1 MKKALSVILILM
13 LTLILSVS
21 CYKKKEAETKTEEKT
36 LTVYA
41 YDTFCG
47 DWGAASAVIPAFEQA
62 TGIKVNLVSAG
73 AAIEVINKVRLEG
86 ERTQCDVIL
95 GITDDIAD
103 KAYDLLESY
112 NSPYIDTIDPKLVFD
127 PQNRLIPYDYGSF
140 AFVYD
145 TQAGIE
151 LPTCLMDLTKEEYK
165 DKVILIDPRTSS
177 AGTGLLMWTYN
188 ALGDNWIQ
196 WWKTM
201 SKNALTTA
209 SGWSSGYGLF
219 TEGEAPLVISYTTS
233 PVYHVMWE
241 DTTRYQA
248 LLFSDGHET
257 TIEAAGIVKGT
268 KHREEARAFI
278 DFLLTEAQI
287 DLANANSMYPV
298 NGSIELPEA
307 YDYAPVPEK
316 IFTGSSEL
324 ASQLVAQWT
333 EAIVK

>member
-1 MKKALSVILILM
+1 MALAMVCIFAQSA
-13 LTLILSVS
+13 SENS
-21 CYKKKEAETKTEEKT
+21 NQRT

-47 DWGAASAVIPAFEQA
+47 DWGAAGSVIPAFEEK
-62 TGIKVNLVSAG
+62 TGIKVNLVSSG
-73 AAIEVINKVRLEG
+73 AALEVINKVRLEG
-86 ERTQCDVIL
+86 ERTECDVIL

-112 NSPYIDTIDPKLVFD
+112 NSPNLKNIDQRMVFD
-127 PQNRLIPYDYGSF
+127 SQNRLIPYDYGVF
-140 AFVYD
+140 AFVCD
-145 TQAGIE
+145 SESNITMPAS
-151 LPTCLMDLTKEEYK
+151 LMDLTKDEYK
-165 DKVILIDPRTSS
+165 GKVILIDPRTSS
-177 AGTGLLMWTYN
+177 VGTGLMMWTYN
-188 ALGDNWIQ
+188 ALGDKWLD

-201 SKNALTTA
+201 SKNALTVA
-209 SGWSSGYGLF
+209 SGWSSAYGLF

-248 LLFSDGHET
+248 LLFSDGHEI

-268 KHREEARAFI
+268 KHRSEAEEFI

-298 NGSIELPEA
+298 NTKIELPAA

-316 IFTGSSEL
+316 MFTDTEDL
-324 ASQLVAQWT
+324 ASSIIDQWVD
-333 EAIVK
+333 AIVR

>member
-1 MKKALSVILILM
+1 MKKVLSVIAV
-13 LTLILSVS
+13 LTVAAGCIFAQAVQEQ
-21 CYKKKEAETKTEEKT
+21 KPQQKT

-47 DWGAASAVIPAFEQA
+47 DWGAAGSVIPAFEEA
-62 TGIKVNLVSAG
+62 TGIKVNLVASG

-86 ERTQCDVIL
+86 KNTECDVIL

-112 NSPYIDTIDPKLVFD
+112 DSPYIQTIDERYRFD
-127 PQNRLIPYDYGSF
+127 AQNRLIPYDYGAF

-145 TQAGIE
+145 TESNIE
-151 LPTCLMDLTKEEYK
+151 VPTCLADLTKDQYK

-177 AGTGLLMWTYN
+177 VGTGLMMWTYN
-188 ALGDNWIQ
+188 ALGDQWLS

-201 SKNALTTA
+201 TENALTTA

-219 TEGEAPLVISYTTS
+219 TEGEAPIVISYTTS

-248 LLFSDGHET
+248 LLFTDGHEA

-268 KHREEARAFI
+268 KHRSEAEAFI
-278 DFLLTEAQI
+278 DFLLSNAQV

-298 NGSIELPEA
+298 NSAITLPAA

-316 IFTGSSEL
+316 IYTGSSEK
-324 ASQLVAQWT
+324 ASELLKLWT
-333 EAIVK
+333 DAIVK

>member
-1 MKKALSVILILM
+1 MKKVMSVIAVLL
-13 LTLILSVS
+13 LAAS
-21 CYKKKEAETKTEEKT
+21 CIFAQAVQEQKSEQKT

-47 DWGAASAVIPAFEQA
+47 DWGAAGAVIPAFEEA
-62 TGIKVNLVSAG
+62 TGIKVNLVASG

-86 ERTQCDVIL
+86 KSTECDVIL

-112 NSPYIDTIDPKLVFD
+112 DSPYIKTIDERYRFD
-127 PQNRLIPYDYGSF
+127 AQNRLIPFDYGAF

-145 TQAGIE
+145 TESKIE
-151 LPTCLMDLTKEEYK
+151 APTCLADLTKDQYK

-177 AGTGLLMWTYN
+177 VGTGLMMWTYN
-188 ALGDNWIQ
+188 ALGDQWLS

-201 SKNALTTA
+201 TENALTTA

-219 TEGEAPLVISYTTS
+219 TEGEAPIVISYTTS

-248 LLFSDGHET
+248 LLFTDGHEA

-268 KHREEARAFI
+268 KHRAEAEAFI
-278 DFLLTEAQI
+278 DFLLTDAQV

-298 NGSIELPEA
+298 NTSITLPAA

-316 IFTGSSEL
+316 IYTGSSEKAAEL
-324 ASQLVAQWT
+324 LKLWT
-333 EAIVK
+333 DAIVK

>member
-1 MKKALSVILILM
+1 MKKVLSVFAV
-13 LTLILSVS
+13 LTVAACFVFAQSVQEQKS
-21 CYKKKEAETKTEEKT
+21 DQKN

-47 DWGAASAVIPAFEQA
+47 DWGAAGSVIPAFEEA
-62 TGIKVNLVSAG
+62 TGIKVNLVASG

-86 ERTQCDVIL
+86 KNTECDVIL

-112 NSPYIDTIDPKLVFD
+112 DSPYIQTIDERYRFD
-127 PQNRLIPYDYGSF
+127 VQNRLIPYDYGAF

-145 TQAGIE
+145 TESNIE
-151 LPTCLMDLTKEEYK
+151 VPTCLADLTKDQYK

-177 AGTGLLMWTYN
+177 VGTGLMMWTYN
-188 ALGDNWIQ
+188 ALGDQWLS

-201 SKNALTTA
+201 TENALTTA

-219 TEGEAPLVISYTTS
+219 TEGEAPIVISYTTS

-248 LLFSDGHET
+248 LLFTDGHEA
-257 TIEAAGIVKGT
+257 TIEAVGIVKGT
-268 KHREEARAFI
+268 KHRSEAEAFI
-278 DFLLTEAQI
+278 DFLLTNAQV

-298 NGSIELPEA
+298 NSEITLPAA

-316 IFTGSSEL
+316 IYTGSSEK
-324 ASQLVAQWT
+324 ASELLKLWT
-333 EAIVK
+333 DAIVK

>member
-1 MKKALSVILILM
+1 MKKVLSFLAVILIAASLVCAQ
-13 LTLILSVS
+13 SVS
-21 CYKKKEAETKTEEKT
+21 ENSSSQKT

-47 DWGAASAVIPAFEQA
+47 DWGAAGSVIPAFEEA
-62 TGIKVNLVSAG
+62 TGIKVNLVAAG
-73 AAIEVINKVRLEG
+73 AAVEVINRVRLEG
-86 ERTQCDVIL
+86 ANTSCDVIL
-95 GITDDIAD
+95 GITDDMAD

-112 NSPYIDTIDPKLVFD
+112 DSPYIDTIDSRYVFD
-127 PQNRLIPYDYGSF
+127 AQNRLIPYDYGAF
-140 AFVYD
+140 AFVWD
-145 TQAGIE
+145 TESDITP
-151 LPTCLMDLTKEEYK
+151 PTCLADLVDDKYK

-177 AGTGLLMWTYN
+177 VGTGLMMWTYN
-188 ALGDNWIQ
+188 ALGDWWID

-201 SKNALTTA
+201 TENALTTA

-248 LLFSDGHET
+248 LLFTDGHEV

-268 KHREEARAFI
+268 KHRAEAEAFI
-278 DFLLTEAQI
+278 DFLLTEAQV

-298 NGSIELPEA
+298 NSTVALPEA

-316 IFTGSSEL
+316 IFTGSSEK
-324 ASQLVAQWT
+324 ASELLSIWT
-333 EAIVK
+333 EAVVK

>member
-1 MKKALSVILILM
+1 MRKALSVIIIMM
-13 LTLILSVS
+13 LAICSIFAQS
-21 CYKKKEAETKTEEKT
+21 ASEKTGQEQKT

-47 DWGAASAVIPAFEQA
+47 DWGAASAIIPAFEEA

-86 ERTQCDVIL
+86 EKTQCDVIL

-112 NSPYIDTIDPKLVFD
+112 NSPYIETIDPKLVFD

-165 DKVILIDPRTSS
+165 GKVILIDPRTSS
-177 AGTGLLMWTYN
+177 VGTGLLMWTYN
-188 ALGDNWIQ
+188 ALGENWVQ

-201 SKNALTTA
+201 TGNALTTA

-219 TEGEAPLVISYTTS
+219 TEGEAPIVISYTTS

-248 LLFSDGHET
+248 LLFTDGHEA

-268 KHREEARAFI
+268 RHREEAQAFI
-278 DFLLTEAQI
+278 DFLLTAAQV

-298 NGSIELPEA
+298 NGSIELPAA
-307 YDYAPVPEK
+307 YDYAPVPDK

-333 EAIVK
+333 EQIVK

>member
-1 MKKALSVILILM
+1 MKKVLSVFAV
-13 LTLILSVS
+13 LTVAACFVFAQSVQEQKS
-21 CYKKKEAETKTEEKT
+21 DQKT

-47 DWGAASAVIPAFEQA
+47 DWGAAGSVIPAFEEA
-62 TGIKVNLVSAG
+62 TGIKVNLVASG

-86 ERTQCDVIL
+86 KSTECDVIL

-112 NSPYIDTIDPKLVFD
+112 DSPYIQTIDERYRFD
-127 PQNRLIPYDYGSF
+127 AQNRLIPYDYGAF

-145 TQAGIE
+145 TESNIE
-151 LPTCLMDLTKEEYK
+151 VPTCLADLTKDQYK

-177 AGTGLLMWTYN
+177 VGTGLMMWTYN
-188 ALGDNWIQ
+188 ALGDQWLS

-201 SKNALTTA
+201 TENALTTA

-219 TEGEAPLVISYTTS
+219 TEGEAPIVISYTTS

-248 LLFSDGHET
+248 LLFTDGHEA
-257 TIEAAGIVKGT
+257 TIEAVGIVKGT
-268 KHREEARAFI
+268 KHRSEAEAFI
-278 DFLLTEAQI
+278 DFLLTNAQV

-298 NGSIELPEA
+298 NSEITLPAA

-316 IFTGSSEL
+316 IYTGSSEK
-324 ASQLVAQWT
+324 ASELLKLWT
-333 EAIVK
+333 DAIVK

>member
-1 MKKALSVILILM
+1 MKKVLSVFAV
-13 LTLILSVS
+13 LTVAACFVFAQSVQEQKS
-21 CYKKKEAETKTEEKT
+21 DQKT

-47 DWGAASAVIPAFEQA
+47 DWGAAGSVIPAFEEA
-62 TGIKVNLVSAG
+62 TGIKVNLVASG

-86 ERTQCDVIL
+86 KNTECDVIL

-112 NSPYIDTIDPKLVFD
+112 DSPYIQTIDERYRFD
-127 PQNRLIPYDYGSF
+127 VQNRLIPYDYGAF

-145 TQAGIE
+145 TESNIE
-151 LPTCLMDLTKEEYK
+151 VPTCLADLTKDQYK

-177 AGTGLLMWTYN
+177 VGTGLMMWTYN
-188 ALGDNWIQ
+188 ALGDQWLS

-201 SKNALTTA
+201 TENALTTA

-219 TEGEAPLVISYTTS
+219 TEGEAPIVISYTTS

-248 LLFSDGHET
+248 LLFTDGHEA

-268 KHREEARAFI
+268 KHRSEAEAFI
-278 DFLLTEAQI
+278 DFLLSNAQV

-298 NGSIELPEA
+298 NSEITLPAA

-316 IFTGSSEL
+316 IYTGSSEK
-324 ASQLVAQWT
+324 ASELLKLWT
-333 EAIVK
+333 DAIVK

>member
-13 LTLILSVS
+13 LTLVLSVS
-21 CYKKKEAETKTEEKT
+21 CDKKNDSEQKTVEKT

-47 DWGAASAVIPAFEQA
+47 DWGAASAVIPAFEEA

-73 AAIEVINKVRLEG
+73 AAIEVISKVRLEG

-112 NSPYIDTIDPKLVFD
+112 NSPYMDTMDPRLVFD
-127 PQNRLIPYDYGSF
+127 PEHRLIPYDFGAF

-145 TQAGIE
+145 TESGIVP
-151 LPTCLMDLTKEEYK
+151 PTCLMDLTKDEYK

-177 AGTGLLMWTYN
+177 VGTGLLMWTYN
-188 ALGDNWIQ
+188 ALGENWVQ

-209 SGWSSGYGLF
+209 SGWSAGYGLF

-248 LLFSDGHET
+248 LLFSDGHEI

-268 KHREEARAFI
+268 KHREEAQAFM
-278 DFLLTEAQI
+278 DYLLSQAQI

-298 NGSIELPEA
+298 NSKIELPA
-307 YDYAPVPEK
+307 AFDYAPVPEK
-316 IFTGSSEL
+316 VFTDSSEH
-324 ASQLVAQWT
+324 ASQLVTLWT
-333 EAIVK
+333 EEIVK

>member
-13 LTLILSVS
+13 LTLVLSVS
-21 CYKKKEAETKTEEKT
+21 CDKKKEAETKTEEKT

-86 ERTQCDVIL
+86 DHTQCDVIL

-151 LPTCLMDLTKEEYK
+151 LPKCLMDLTKDEYK

-177 AGTGLLMWTYN
+177 VGTGLLMWTYN

>member
-1 MKKALSVILILM
+1 MKKALSVIIITM
-13 LTLILSVS
+13 LAICSIFAQS
-21 CYKKKEAETKTEEKT
+21 ASEKTGQDQKT

-47 DWGAASAVIPAFEQA
+47 DWGAASAVIPAFEEA

-86 ERTQCDVIL
+86 EKTQCDVIL
-95 GITDDIAD
+95 GITDDVAD

-112 NSPYIDTIDPKLVFD
+112 NSPYIETIDPKLVFD

-165 DKVILIDPRTSS
+165 GKVILIDPRTSS
-177 AGTGLLMWTYN
+177 VGTGLLMWTYN
-188 ALGDNWIQ
+188 ALGEDWIR

-219 TEGEAPLVISYTTS
+219 TEGEAPIVISYTTS

-248 LLFSDGHET
+248 LLFTDGHEA

-268 KHREEARAFI
+268 KHREEAQAFI
-278 DFLLTEAQI
+278 DFLLTAAQI

-298 NGSIELPEA
+298 NGSIELPAA

-324 ASQLVAQWT
+324 VSQLVAQWT
-333 EAIVK
+333 EQIVK

>member
-1 MKKALSVILILM
+1 MKKVLSVFAV
-13 LTLILSVS
+13 LTVAACFVFAQSVQEQKS
-21 CYKKKEAETKTEEKT
+21 DQKT

-47 DWGAASAVIPAFEQA
+47 DWGAAGSVIPAFEEA
-62 TGIKVNLVSAG
+62 TGIKVNLVASG

-86 ERTQCDVIL
+86 KNTECDVIL

-112 NSPYIDTIDPKLVFD
+112 YSPYIQTIDERYRFD
-127 PQNRLIPYDYGSF
+127 AQNRLIPYDYGAF

-145 TQAGIE
+145 TESKIE
-151 LPTCLMDLTKEEYK
+151 IPTCLADLTKEQYK

-177 AGTGLLMWTYN
+177 VGTGLMMWTYN
-188 ALGDNWIQ
+188 ALGDQWLS

-201 SKNALTTA
+201 TENALTTA

-219 TEGEAPLVISYTTS
+219 TEGEAPIVISYTTS

-248 LLFSDGHET
+248 LLFTDGHEA

-268 KHREEARAFI
+268 KHRSEAEAFI
-278 DFLLTEAQI
+278 DFLLSNAQV

-298 NGSIELPEA
+298 NSEITLPAA

-316 IFTGSSEL
+316 IYTGSSEK
-324 ASQLVAQWT
+324 ASELLKLWT
-333 EAIVK
+333 DAIVK

>member
-1 MKKALSVILILM
+1 MKKVLSVFAV
-13 LTLILSVS
+13 LTVAACFVFAQSVQEQKS
-21 CYKKKEAETKTEEKT
+21 DQKT

-47 DWGAASAVIPAFEQA
+47 DWGAAGSVIPAFEEA
-62 TGIKVNLVSAG
+62 TGIKVNLVASG

-86 ERTQCDVIL
+86 KNTECDVIL

-112 NSPYIDTIDPKLVFD
+112 DSPYIQTIDERYRFD
-127 PQNRLIPYDYGSF
+127 AQNRLIPYDYGAF

-145 TQAGIE
+145 TESNIE
-151 LPTCLMDLTKEEYK
+151 VPTCLADLTKDQYK

-177 AGTGLLMWTYN
+177 VGTGLMMWTYN
-188 ALGDNWIQ
+188 ALGDQWLS

-201 SKNALTTA
+201 TENALTTA

-219 TEGEAPLVISYTTS
+219 TEGEAPIVISYTTS

-248 LLFSDGHET
+248 LLFTDGHEA

-268 KHREEARAFI
+268 KHRSEAEAFI
-278 DFLLTEAQI
+278 DFLLTNAQV

-298 NGSIELPEA
+298 NSEITLPAA

-316 IFTGSSEL
+316 IYTGSSEK
-324 ASQLVAQWT
+324 ASELLKLWT
-333 EAIVK
+333 DAIVK

>member
-1 MKKALSVILILM
+1 MKKALSVIIIL
-13 LTLILSVS
+13 LLAIGSIFAQS
-21 CYKKKEAETKTEEKT
+21 ASEKTAQEQKT

-47 DWGAASAVIPAFEQA
+47 DWGAASAVIPAFEEA

-86 ERTQCDVIL
+86 DRTQCDVIL

-145 TQAGIE
+145 TQANIE
-151 LPTCLMDLTKEEYK
+151 LPTCLMDLTKDEYK

-177 AGTGLLMWTYN
+177 VGTGLLMWTYN
-188 ALGDNWIQ
+188 ALGEDWIQ

-248 LLFSDGHET
+248 LLFTDGHEA
-257 TIEAAGIVKGT
+257 TIEAAGIVRGT

-278 DFLLTEAQI
+278 DFLLTAAQI

-298 NGSIELPEA
+298 NGSIELPAA

>member
-1 MKKALSVILILM
+1 MKKALSVILVTM
-13 LTLILSVS
+13 LAICSIFAQPDS
-21 CYKKKEAETKTEEKT
+21 ENAAGKEQKT
-36 LTVYA
+36 LTVYV

-47 DWGAASAVIPAFEQA
+47 DWGAASAVIPAFEEA

-86 ERTQCDVIL
+86 ANTRCDVIL
-95 GITDDIAD
+95 GITDDLAE

-112 NSPYIDTIDPKLVFD
+112 NSPSISNIDSRLIFD
-127 PQNRLIPYDYGSF
+127 PQNRLIPYDYGAF

-145 TQAGIE
+145 TETKIE
-151 LPTCLMDLTKEEYK
+151 LPTCLEDLKKDIYK
-165 DKVILIDPRTSS
+165 GKVILIDPRTSS
-177 AGTGLLMWTYN
+177 VGTGLLMWTYN
-188 ALGDNWIQ
+188 ALGEGWKD

-219 TEGEAPLVISYTTS
+219 TEGEAPIVISYTTS

-248 LLFSDGHET
+248 LLFTDGHEV

-268 KHREEARAFI
+268 KHRQEAEAFI
-278 DFLLTEAQI
+278 DFLLTQAQI
-287 DLANANSMYPV
+287 DLANANSMYPA
-298 NGSIELPEA
+298 NTTLQLPPA

-316 IFTGSSEL
+316 IYTGSSEL
-324 ASQLVAQWT
+324 ASTLVGQWT
-333 EAIVK
+333 DEIVK

>member
-1 MKKALSVILILM
+1 MKKVLSVFAV
-13 LTLILSVS
+13 LTVAACFVFAQSVQEQKS
-21 CYKKKEAETKTEEKT
+21 DQKT

-47 DWGAASAVIPAFEQA
+47 DWGAAGSVIPAFEEA
-62 TGIKVNLVSAG
+62 TGIKVNLVASG

-86 ERTQCDVIL
+86 KNTECDVIL

-112 NSPYIDTIDPKLVFD
+112 DSPYIQTIDERYRFD
-127 PQNRLIPYDYGSF
+127 VQNRLIPYDYGAF

-145 TQAGIE
+145 TESNIE
-151 LPTCLMDLTKEEYK
+151 VPTCLADLTKDQYK

-177 AGTGLLMWTYN
+177 VGTGLMMWTYN
-188 ALGDNWIQ
+188 ALGDQWLS

-201 SKNALTTA
+201 TENALTTA

-219 TEGEAPLVISYTTS
+219 TEGEAPIVISYTTS

-241 DTTRYQA
+241 NTTRYQA
-248 LLFSDGHET
+248 LLFTDGHEA
-257 TIEAAGIVKGT
+257 TIEAVGIVKGT
-268 KHREEARAFI
+268 KHRSEAEAFI
-278 DFLLTEAQI
+278 DFLLTNAQV

-298 NGSIELPEA
+298 NSEITLPAA

-316 IFTGSSEL
+316 IYTGSSEK
-324 ASQLVAQWT
+324 ASELLKLWT
-333 EAIVK
+333 DAIVK

>member
-1 MKKALSVILILM
+1 MKKVLSVIAVLLIAASF
-13 LTLILSVS
+13 IFAQSVNEQKS
-21 CYKKKEAETKTEEKT
+21 EQRT

-47 DWGAASAVIPAFEQA
+47 DWGAAGAVIPAFEEA
-62 TGIKVNLVSAG
+62 TGIKVNLVASG

-86 ERTQCDVIL
+86 KNTRCDVIL

-112 NSPYIDTIDPKLVFD
+112 DSPYIKTIDERYVFD
-127 PQNRLIPYDYGSF
+127 AQNRRIPFDYGAF

-145 TQAGIE
+145 TESGIQP
-151 LPTCLMDLTKEEYK
+151 PTCLADLTKDEYK
-165 DKVILIDPRTSS
+165 EKVILIDPRTSS
-177 AGTGLLMWTYN
+177 VGTGLMMWTYN
-188 ALGDNWIQ
+188 ALGDNWLS

-201 SKNALTTA
+201 TENALTTA

-219 TEGEAPLVISYTTS
+219 TEGEAPIVISYTTS

-248 LLFSDGHET
+248 LLFTDGHET

-268 KHREEARAFI
+268 QHRAEAEAFI
-278 DFLLTEAQI
+278 DFLLTEAQV

-298 NGSIELPEA
+298 NSTIELPAA

-316 IFTGSSEL
+316 IFTGSSDQASEL
-324 ASQLVAQWT
+324 LNLWT
-333 EAIVK
+333 DAIVK

>member
-1 MKKALSVILILM
+1 MKKVLSVFAV
-13 LTLILSVS
+13 LTVAACFVFAQSVQEQKS
-21 CYKKKEAETKTEEKT
+21 DQKT

-47 DWGAASAVIPAFEQA
+47 DWGAAGSVIPAFEEA
-62 TGIKVNLVSAG
+62 TGIKVNLVASG

-86 ERTQCDVIL
+86 KNTECDVIL

-112 NSPYIDTIDPKLVFD
+112 DSPYIQTIDERFIFD
-127 PQNRLIPYDYGSF
+127 AQNRLIPYDYGAF

-145 TQAGIE
+145 TESNIE
-151 LPTCLMDLTKEEYK
+151 VPTCLVDLTKDQYK

-177 AGTGLLMWTYN
+177 VGTGLMMWTYN
-188 ALGDNWIQ
+188 ALGDQWLS

-201 SKNALTTA
+201 TENALTTA

-219 TEGEAPLVISYTTS
+219 TEGEAPIVISYTTS

-248 LLFSDGHET
+248 LLFTDGHEA

-268 KHREEARAFI
+268 KHRSEAEAFI
-278 DFLLTEAQI
+278 DFLLTNAQV

-298 NGSIELPEA
+298 NSEITLPAA

-316 IFTGSSEL
+316 IYTGSSEK
-324 ASQLVAQWT
+324 ASELLMLWT
-333 EAIVK
+333 DAIVK

>member
-1 MKKALSVILILM
+1 MKKALSVIIIL
-13 LTLILSVS
+13 LLAIGSIFAQS
-21 CYKKKEAETKTEEKT
+21 ASEKTAQEQKT

-47 DWGAASAVIPAFEQA
+47 DWGAASAVIPAFEEA

-86 ERTQCDVIL
+86 DRTQCDVIL

-145 TQAGIE
+145 TQANIE
-151 LPTCLMDLTKEEYK
+151 LPTCLMDLTKDEYK

-177 AGTGLLMWTYN
+177 VGTGLLMWTYN
-188 ALGDNWIQ
+188 ALGEDWIQ

-241 DTTRYQA
+241 DTTRYQT
-248 LLFSDGHET
+248 LLFTDGHEA

-268 KHREEARAFI
+268 KHLKEAQAFI
-278 DFLLTEAQI
+278 DFLLTAAQI

-298 NGSIELPEA
+298 NGSIELPAA

>member
-13 LTLILSVS
+13 LILVLSVS
-21 CYKKKEAETKTEEKT
+21 CSRKGKEEPRAEQKT

-47 DWGAASAVIPAFEQA
+47 DWGAASSVIPAFEEA

-86 ERTQCDVIL
+86 QNTQCDVIL

-127 PQNRLIPYDYGSF
+127 PQNRLIPYDYGTF

-145 TQAGIE
+145 TESGIG
-151 LPTCLMDLTKEEYK
+151 LPTCLMDLTKEEYR

-177 AGTGLLMWTYN
+177 VGTGLLMWTYN
-188 ALGDNWIQ
+188 ALGDNWVQ

-241 DTTRYQA
+241 NTTRYQA
-248 LLFSDGHET
+248 ILFTDGHEA

-268 KHREEARAFI
+268 KHREEAQDFI
-278 DFLLTEAQI
+278 DFLLTQAQI

-298 NGSIELPEA
+298 NGSIELPDA
-307 YDYAPVPEK
+307 YDYAPVPET
-316 IFTGSSEL
+316 IFTGSSDL
-324 ASQLVAQWT
+324 ASSLVERWT
-333 EAIVK
+333 NEIVK

>member
-1 MKKALSVILILM
+1 MKKVLSVCAVLVIAASCIFAQ
-13 LTLILSVS
+13 SV
-21 CYKKKEAETKTEEKT
+21 AETQEQKS

-47 DWGAASAVIPAFEQA
+47 DWGAAGSVIPAFEEA

-73 AAIEVINKVRLEG
+73 AAVEVINKVRLEG
-86 ERTQCDVIL
+86 SGTECDVIL

-103 KAYDLLESY
+103 RAYDLLEAY
-112 NSPYIDTIDPKLVFD
+112 ESPYIGTIDQSLVFD
-127 PQNRLIPYDYGSF
+127 AESRLIPFDWGTF

-151 LPTCLMDLTKEEYK
+151 VPSSLMDLTDEQYK
-165 DKVILIDPRTSS
+165 GKVILIDPRTSS
-177 AGTGLLMWTYN
+177 VGAGLLMWTYN
-188 ALGDNWIQ
+188 ALGDNWES

-201 SKNALTTA
+201 TENALTTA

-219 TEGEAPLVISYTTS
+219 TEGEAPIVISYTTS

-241 DTTRYQA
+241 DSTRYQA
-248 LLFSDGHET
+248 LLFPEGHEI

-268 KHREEARAFI
+268 KHREEAEAFI
-278 DFLLTEAQI
+278 DFLLTSAQV

-298 NGSIELPEA
+298 NSTVELPAA

-316 IFTGSSEL
+316 TFRTTEELTGKIV
-324 ASQLVAQWT
+324 QMWT
-333 EAIVK
+333 DAIIK

>member
-13 LTLILSVS
+13 LAVCSIFAQSAT
-21 CYKKKEAETKTEEKT
+21 EKTEETQKT

-47 DWGAASAVIPAFEQA
+47 DWGAASAVIPAFEEA

-103 KAYDLLESY
+103 KAYDLLEPY
-112 NSPYIDTIDPKLVFD
+112 DSPYISNIEERLLFD
-127 PQNRLIPYDYGSF
+127 PQNRLIPFDYGSF

-151 LPTCLMDLTKEEYK
+151 IPTSLMDLTKEEYK

-177 AGTGLLMWTYN
+177 VGTGLLMWTYN
-188 ALGDNWIQ
+188 ALGEDWVQ

-248 LLFSDGHET
+248 LLFTDGHEA
-257 TIEAAGIVKGT
+257 TIEAAGIIKGT
-268 KHREEARAFI
+268 KHREEAQAFI
-278 DFLLTEAQI
+278 NFLLTQAQI

-324 ASQLVAQWT
+324 ASSLVQQWT
-333 EAIVK
+333 DEIVK

>member
-1 MKKALSVILILM
+1 MKKVLSVFAV
-13 LTLILSVS
+13 LTVAACFVFAQSVQEQKS
-21 CYKKKEAETKTEEKT
+21 DQKT

-47 DWGAASAVIPAFEQA
+47 DWGAAGSVIPAFEEA
-62 TGIKVNLVSAG
+62 TGIKVNLVASG

-86 ERTQCDVIL
+86 KNTECDVIL

-112 NSPYIDTIDPKLVFD
+112 DSPYIQTIDERYRFD
-127 PQNRLIPYDYGSF
+127 AQNRLIPYDYGAF

-145 TQAGIE
+145 TESNIE
-151 LPTCLMDLTKEEYK
+151 VPTCLADLTKDQYK

-177 AGTGLLMWTYN
+177 VGTGLMMWTYN
-188 ALGDNWIQ
+188 ALGDQWLS

-201 SKNALTTA
+201 TENALTTA

-219 TEGEAPLVISYTTS
+219 TEGEAPIVISYTTS

-248 LLFSDGHET
+248 LLFTDGHEA
-257 TIEAAGIVKGT
+257 TIEAVGIVKGT
-268 KHREEARAFI
+268 KHRSEAEAFI
-278 DFLLTEAQI
+278 DFLLTNAQV

-298 NGSIELPEA
+298 NSEITLPAA

-316 IFTGSSEL
+316 IYTGSSEK
-324 ASQLVAQWT
+324 ASELLKLWT
-333 EAIVK
+333 DAIVK

>member
-13 LTLILSVS
+13 ITVCSIFAQSAT
-21 CYKKKEAETKTEEKT
+21 EKTAQEQKT

-47 DWGAASAVIPAFEQA
+47 DWGAASAVIPAFEEA

-86 ERTQCDVIL
+86 DRTQCDVIL

-112 NSPYIDTIDPKLVFD
+112 NSPYIDTINPKLVFD

-145 TQAGIE
+145 TQANIE
-151 LPTCLMDLTKEEYK
+151 LPTCLMDLTKDEYK

-177 AGTGLLMWTYN
+177 VGTGLLMWTYN
-188 ALGDNWIQ
+188 ALGEDWIQ
-196 WWKTM
+196 WWKAM
-201 SKNALTTA
+201 SNNALTTA

-248 LLFSDGHET
+248 LLFTDGHEA
-257 TIEAAGIVKGT
+257 TIEAAGIVRGT

-278 DFLLTEAQI
+278 DFLLTAAQI

-333 EAIVK
+333 ETIVK

>member
-1 MKKALSVILILM
+1 MKKVLSVFAV
-13 LTLILSVS
+13 LTVAACFVFAQSVQEQKS
-21 CYKKKEAETKTEEKT
+21 DQKT

-47 DWGAASAVIPAFEQA
+47 DWGAAGSVIPAFEEA
-62 TGIKVNLVSAG
+62 TGIKVNLVASG

-86 ERTQCDVIL
+86 KNTECDVIL

-112 NSPYIDTIDPKLVFD
+112 DSPYIQTIDERYRFD
-127 PQNRLIPYDYGSF
+127 VQNRLIPYDYGAF

-145 TQAGIE
+145 TESNIE
-151 LPTCLMDLTKEEYK
+151 VPTCLADLTKDQYK

-177 AGTGLLMWTYN
+177 VGTGLMMWTYN
-188 ALGDNWIQ
+188 ALGDQWLS

-201 SKNALTTA
+201 TENALATA

-219 TEGEAPLVISYTTS
+219 TEGEAPIVISYTTS

-248 LLFSDGHET
+248 LLFTDGHEA
-257 TIEAAGIVKGT
+257 TIEAVGIVKGT
-268 KHREEARAFI
+268 KHRSEAEAFI
-278 DFLLTEAQI
+278 DFLLTNAQV

-298 NGSIELPEA
+298 NSEITLPAA

-316 IFTGSSEL
+316 IYTGSSEK
-324 ASQLVAQWT
+324 ASELLKLWT
-333 EAIVK
+333 DAIVK

>member
-1 MKKALSVILILM
+1 MKKVASVFAVAVLAV
-13 LTLILSVS
+13 TLFFVMS
-21 CYKKKEAETKTEEKT
+21 CSKKDNGQKT

-47 DWGAASAVIPAFEQA
+47 DWGAAGAVIPAFEEK
-62 TGIKVNLVSAG
+62 TGIKVNLVAAG
-73 AAIEVINKVRLEG
+73 ASLEVINKVRLEG
-86 ERTQCDVIL
+86 SRTQCDVIL

-112 NSPYIDTIDPKLVFD
+112 ESPNLKDVDSRMLFD
-127 PQNRLIPYDYGSF
+127 SENRLIPYDYGVF

-145 TQAGIE
+145 TQSGIE
-151 LPTCLMDLTKEEYK
+151 VPSSLSDLTKDIYK

-177 AGTGLLMWTYN
+177 VGAGLMMWTYN
-188 ALGDNWIQ
+188 ALGSSWLS

-201 SKNALTTA
+201 TQNALTTA

-248 LLFSDGHET
+248 LLFSDGHEI

-268 KHREEARAFI
+268 KHRAEAEAFV

-298 NGSIELPEA
+298 NTSLTLPAA

-316 IFTGSSEL
+316 MYTDTENK
-324 ASQLVAQWT
+324 ASTLIGEWT
-333 EAIVK
+333 DAVVR

>member
-1 MKKALSVILILM
+1 MKKALSVIIITM
-13 LTLILSVS
+13 LAICSIFAQSTS
-21 CYKKKEAETKTEEKT
+21 EKTGQDQKT

-47 DWGAASAVIPAFEQA
+47 DWGAASAVIPAFEEA

-86 ERTQCDVIL
+86 EKTQCDVIL
-95 GITDDIAD
+95 GITDDVAD

-112 NSPYIDTIDPKLVFD
+112 NSPYIETIDPKLVFD

-165 DKVILIDPRTSS
+165 GKVILIDPRTSS
-177 AGTGLLMWTYN
+177 VGTGLLMWTYN
-188 ALGDNWIQ
+188 ALGEDWIR

-219 TEGEAPLVISYTTS
+219 TEGEAPIVISYTTS

-248 LLFSDGHET
+248 LLFTDGHEA

-268 KHREEARAFI
+268 KHREEAQAFI
-278 DFLLTEAQI
+278 DFLLTAAQI

-298 NGSIELPEA
+298 NGSIELPAA

-324 ASQLVAQWT
+324 VSQLVAQWT
-333 EAIVK
+333 EQIVK

>member
-1 MKKALSVILILM
+1 MKKVLSVFAV
-13 LTLILSVS
+13 LTVAACFVFAQSVQEQKS
-21 CYKKKEAETKTEEKT
+21 DQKT

-47 DWGAASAVIPAFEQA
+47 DWGAAGSVIPAFEEA
-62 TGIKVNLVSAG
+62 TGIKVNLVASG
-73 AAIEVINKVRLEG
+73 AAFEVINKVRLEG
-86 ERTQCDVIL
+86 KNTECDVIL

-112 NSPYIDTIDPKLVFD
+112 DSPYIQTIDERFIFD
-127 PQNRLIPYDYGSF
+127 AQNRLIPYDYGAF

-145 TQAGIE
+145 TESNIE
-151 LPTCLMDLTKEEYK
+151 VPTCLADLTKDQYK

-177 AGTGLLMWTYN
+177 VGTGLMMWTYN
-188 ALGDNWIQ
+188 ALGDQWLS

-201 SKNALTTA
+201 TENALTTA

-219 TEGEAPLVISYTTS
+219 TEGEAPIVISYTTS

-248 LLFSDGHET
+248 LLFTDGHEA
-257 TIEAAGIVKGT
+257 TIEAVGIVKGT
-268 KHREEARAFI
+268 KHRSEAEAFI
-278 DFLLTEAQI
+278 DFLLTNAQV

-298 NGSIELPEA
+298 NSEITLPAA

-316 IFTGSSEL
+316 IYTGSSEK
-324 ASQLVAQWT
+324 ASELLKLWT
-333 EAIVK
+333 DAIVK

>member
-1 MKKALSVILILM
+1 MKKVLSVFAV
-13 LTLILSVS
+13 LTVAACFVFAQSVQEQKS
-21 CYKKKEAETKTEEKT
+21 DQKT

-47 DWGAASAVIPAFEQA
+47 DWGAAGSVIPAFEEA
-62 TGIKVNLVSAG
+62 TGIKVNLVASG

-86 ERTQCDVIL
+86 KNTECDVIL

-112 NSPYIDTIDPKLVFD
+112 DSPYIQTIDERFIFD
-127 PQNRLIPYDYGSF
+127 AQNRLIPYDYGAF

-145 TQAGIE
+145 TESNIE
-151 LPTCLMDLTKEEYK
+151 VPTCLEDLTKDQYK

-177 AGTGLLMWTYN
+177 VGTGLMMWTYN
-188 ALGDNWIQ
+188 ALGDQWLS

-201 SKNALTTA
+201 TENALTTA

-219 TEGEAPLVISYTTS
+219 TEGEAPIVISYTTS

-248 LLFSDGHET
+248 LLFTDGHEA

-268 KHREEARAFI
+268 KHRSEAEAFI
-278 DFLLTEAQI
+278 DFLLTNAQV

-298 NGSIELPEA
+298 NSEITLPAA

-316 IFTGSSEL
+316 IYTGSSEK
-324 ASQLVAQWT
+324 ASELLKLWT
-333 EAIVK
+333 DAIVK

>member
-1 MKKALSVILILM
+1 MKKVFSVLAVMAIAMVCIFAQ
-13 LTLILSVS
+13 SAS
-21 CYKKKEAETKTEEKT
+21 ENSGQRT

-47 DWGAASAVIPAFEQA
+47 DWGAAGSVIPAFEEK
-62 TGIKVNLVSAG
+62 TGIRVNLVSSG
-73 AAIEVINKVRLEG
+73 AALEVINKVRLEG
-86 ERTQCDVIL
+86 ERTECDVIL

-112 NSPYIDTIDPKLVFD
+112 NSPNLKNIDQRMVFD
-127 PQNRLIPYDYGSF
+127 SQNRLIPYDYGVF
-140 AFVYD
+140 AFVCD
-145 TQAGIE
+145 SESNITMPAS
-151 LPTCLMDLTKEEYK
+151 LMDLTKDEYK
-165 DKVILIDPRTSS
+165 GKVILIDPRTSS
-177 AGTGLLMWTYN
+177 VGTGLMMWTYN
-188 ALGDNWIQ
+188 ALGDKWLD

-201 SKNALTTA
+201 SKNALTVA
-209 SGWSSGYGLF
+209 SGWSSAYGLF

-248 LLFSDGHET
+248 LLFSDGHEI

-268 KHREEARAFI
+268 KHRSEAEEFI

-298 NGSIELPEA
+298 NTKIELPAA

-316 IFTGSSEL
+316 MFTDTEDL
-324 ASQLVAQWT
+324 ASSIIDQWVD
-333 EAIVK
+333 AIVR

>member
-1 MKKALSVILILM
+1 MKKVLFVLAALILAAGP
-13 LTLILSVS
+13 LFSQSVS
-21 CYKKKEAETKTEEKT
+21 EDKQEQKT

-47 DWGAASAVIPAFEQA
+47 DWGAAGSVIPAFEEA
-62 TGIKVNLVSAG
+62 TGIKVNLVAAG
-73 AAIEVINKVRLEG
+73 AAVEVINRVRLEG
-86 ERTQCDVIL
+86 SGTGCDVIL

-112 NSPYIDTIDPKLVFD
+112 DSPYINTIDERYVFD
-127 PQNRLIPYDYGSF
+127 AQNRLIPYDYGAF
-140 AFVYD
+140 AFVWD
-145 TQAGIE
+145 TESGIT
-151 LPTCLMDLTKEEYK
+151 PPACLADLTKDEYK

-177 AGTGLLMWTYN
+177 VGTGLMMWTYN
-188 ALGDNWIQ
+188 ALGDRWID

-201 SKNALTTA
+201 SENALTTA
-209 SGWSSGYGLF
+209 SGWSAGYGLF

-248 LLFSDGHET
+248 LLFTDGHEV

-268 KHREEARAFI
+268 KHRAEAQAFI
-278 DFLLTEAQI
+278 DFLLTEAQV

-298 NGSIELPEA
+298 NSTVALPEA
-307 YDYAPVPEK
+307 YGFAPVPDK
-316 IFTGSSEL
+316 IFTGSSEK
-324 ASQLVAQWT
+324 ASELLKTWT
-333 EAIVK
+333 EAVVK

>member
-1 MKKALSVILILM
+1 MKKVLSVFAV
-13 LTLILSVS
+13 LTVAACIVFAQSVQEQKS
-21 CYKKKEAETKTEEKT
+21 DQKT

-47 DWGAASAVIPAFEQA
+47 DWGAAGSVIPAFEEA
-62 TGIKVNLVSAG
+62 TGIKVNLVASG

-86 ERTQCDVIL
+86 KNTECDVIL

-112 NSPYIDTIDPKLVFD
+112 DSPYIQTIDERFIFD
-127 PQNRLIPYDYGSF
+127 AQNRLIPYDYGAF

-145 TQAGIE
+145 TESNIE
-151 LPTCLMDLTKEEYK
+151 VPTCLADLTKDQYK

-177 AGTGLLMWTYN
+177 VGTGLMMWTYN
-188 ALGDNWIQ
+188 ALGDQWLS

-201 SKNALTTA
+201 TENALTTA

-219 TEGEAPLVISYTTS
+219 TEGEAPIVISYTTS

-248 LLFSDGHET
+248 LLFTDGHEA
-257 TIEAAGIVKGT
+257 TIEAVGIVKGT
-268 KHREEARAFI
+268 KHRSEAEAFI
-278 DFLLTEAQI
+278 DFLLTNAQV

-298 NGSIELPEA
+298 NSEITLPAA

-316 IFTGSSEL
+316 IYTGSSEK
-324 ASQLVAQWT
+324 ASELLKLWT
-333 EAIVK
+333 DAIVK

>member
-1 MKKALSVILILM
+1 MKKVLSVFAV
-13 LTLILSVS
+13 LTVAACFVFAQSVQEQKS
-21 CYKKKEAETKTEEKT
+21 DQKT

-47 DWGAASAVIPAFEQA
+47 DWGAAGSVIPAFEEA
-62 TGIKVNLVSAG
+62 TGIKVNLVASG

-86 ERTQCDVIL
+86 KNTECDVIL

-112 NSPYIDTIDPKLVFD
+112 DSPYIQTIDERFIFD
-127 PQNRLIPYDYGSF
+127 AQNRLIPYDYGAF

-145 TQAGIE
+145 TESNIE
-151 LPTCLMDLTKEEYK
+151 IPTCLADLTKDQYK

-177 AGTGLLMWTYN
+177 VGTGLMMWTYN
-188 ALGDNWIQ
+188 ALGDQWLS

-201 SKNALTTA
+201 TENALTTA

-219 TEGEAPLVISYTTS
+219 TEGEAPIVISYTTS

-248 LLFSDGHET
+248 LLFTDGHEA

-268 KHREEARAFI
+268 KHRSEAEAFI
-278 DFLLTEAQI
+278 DFLLTNAQV

-298 NGSIELPEA
+298 NSEITLPAA

-316 IFTGSSEL
+316 IYTGSSEK
-324 ASQLVAQWT
+324 ASELLMLWT
-333 EAIVK
+333 DAIVK

>member
-13 LTLILSVS
+13 LTICGIFAQSTV
-21 CYKKKEAETKTEEKT
+21 EKTEENQKT

-47 DWGAASAVIPAFEQA
+47 DWGAASAVIPAFEEA

-86 ERTQCDVIL
+86 DRTQCDVIL

-103 KAYDLLESY
+103 KAYDLLEPY
-112 NSPYIDTIDPKLVFD
+112 DSPYINSIEKRLLFD
-127 PQNRLIPYDYGSF
+127 PQNRLIPFDYGSF

-145 TQAGIE
+145 TEARIE
-151 LPTCLMDLTKEEYK
+151 IPTCLMDLTKEEYK

-177 AGTGLLMWTYN
+177 VGTGLLMWTYN
-188 ALGDNWIQ
+188 ALGEDWVQ

-201 SKNALTTA
+201 SRNALTTA

-241 DTTRYQA
+241 ETTRYQA
-248 LLFSDGHET
+248 LLFTDGHEA
-257 TIEAAGIVKGT
+257 TIEAAGIIKGT
-268 KHREEARAFI
+268 KHREEAQAFI
-278 DFLLTEAQI
+278 DFLLTSAQV

-324 ASQLVAQWT
+324 ASSLVQQW
-333 EAIVK
+333 ADQIVK

>member
-1 MKKALSVILILM
+1 MRKALSVIIIMM
-13 LTLILSVS
+13 LAICSIFAQSTS
-21 CYKKKEAETKTEEKT
+21 EKTGQEQKT

-86 ERTQCDVIL
+86 EKTQCDVIL

-112 NSPYIDTIDPKLVFD
+112 NSPYIETIDTKLVFD

-165 DKVILIDPRTSS
+165 GKVILIDPRTSS
-177 AGTGLLMWTYN
+177 VGTGLLMWTYN
-188 ALGDNWIQ
+188 ALGEDWIQ

-201 SKNALTTA
+201 SRNALTTA

-219 TEGEAPLVISYTTS
+219 TEGEAPIVISYTTS

-248 LLFSDGHET
+248 LLFTDGHEA
-257 TIEAAGIVKGT
+257 TIETAGIVKGT
-268 KHREEARAFI
+268 KHREEAQAFI
-278 DFLLTEAQI
+278 DFLLTAAQV

-298 NGSIELPEA
+298 NGSIELPAA

-333 EAIVK
+333 EQIVK